1 MRSRR
6 SFLQAGAG
14 IGLATSFSGAYL
26 TRSVA
31 QQTFNLRMQGFLGA
45 ASPTHR
51 AFEKWAKDLAAA
63 SGGRLNISTLPAGGA
78 VAPTETITAISAGIL
93 DGHYSSP
100 SFFASRDPAF
110 TLLGDTGASFNDVP
124 SRDQWFQKE
133 GAVSLAREVYA
144 GYGLHYVDQI
154 YWPSEHI
161 PSRRALNGYDSLKG
175 LKIRVPP
182 GMISEVIGRSGGAV
196 VNLPGGEVFNALQS
210 GVLDATDWASPGQN
224 MEVGLY
230 RVAKFSIDASHS
242 MPTTEMSFNPK
253 RWNAMPKELQQLMQ
267 AETKKMGAALA
278 AQIKADDDKA
288 IADMPGMGVQ
298 IIKWPVTEVAK
309 LRETTKRVQMEL
321 GARNTMAR
329 KVYDSLYA
337 YQKKLGLV

>member
-1 MRSRR
+1 MTTRR
-6 SFLQAGAG
+6 HLLRASAG
-14 IGLATSFSGAYL
+14 IGLATSFFGAYL
-26 TRSVA
+26 ARSMA
-31 QQTFNLRMQGFLGA
+31 QQTINLRMQGFLAA

-63 SGGRLNISTLPAGGA
+63 SGGRLNVSTLPAGGA
-78 VAPTETITAISAGIL
+78 VAPTETITAIGAGIL

-110 TLLGDTGASFNDVP
+110 TLLGDTGASFDDVP
-124 SRDQWFQKE
+124 SRDAWFQKE
-133 GAVSLAREVYA
+133 GAVALGREVYA
-144 GYGLHYVDQI
+144 SYGLHYVDQI

-161 PSRRALNGYDSLKG
+161 PSRRALNGYADLKG

-182 GMISEVIGRSGGAV
+182 GMISEVIGRTGAAV

-224 MEVGLY
+224 MEIGLY
-230 RVAKFSIDASHS
+230 RAAKFSIDASHS

-253 RWNAMPKELQQLMQ
+253 KWESVPTELQQLMQ
-267 AETKKMGAALA
+267 AEIKKMSAALTV
-278 AQIKADDDKA
+278 QIKADDAKA
-288 IADMPGMGVQ
+288 IADMPAMGVQ
-298 IIKWPVTEVAK
+298 VIKWPTAEVAK

-321 GARNTMAR
+321 GARNAMAR

-337 YQKKLGLV
+337 YQKKLGLA